1 MNFSQNL
8 NHTLQKKVSESIV
21 PPVLQ
26 CSFGI
31 LGNLTAIVL
40 LCVSSRRH
48 KWKPFHRFVCG
59 LAVTDLCGIAFVYPA
74 VIVRYASGFTYDYP
88 KELCEFVSFV
98 FSFSF
103 MSSALIVSGM
113 SLDRFLAIVYPHL
126 YRNSPKRRTNAI
138 LFAIWLFTAIISSL
152 NLMGLGSVK
161 NFYPGSWCFI
171 NFASTGFLERLNT
184 YIYSVVGFIVMAGTA
199 FLNIAVVV
207 TVCRRPKVSKDTPK
221 GKRNEIFVIIFL
233 FSIVTLFSICWIP
246 LMVRMLINASSSNP
260 RNGPEELL
268 AVRMTI
274 TNAIIDP
281 WIYIILRKENLVKMS
296 RLQERLYD
304 CLRLRTVYT
313 TTESLPTK
321 DESNAIEG
329 SAANTAT
336 TCSTEL

>member
-1 MNFSQNL
+1 MNFSQNV
-8 NHTLQKKVSESIV
+8 NYTLQRKISESIV

-26 CSFGI
+26 CLFGI
-31 LGNLTAIVL
+31 LGNLIAIVL

-48 KWKPFHRFVCG
+48 RWRPFHRFVCG
-59 LAVTDLCGIAFVYPA
+59 LAVTDLCGIVFVYPA

-88 KELCEFVSFV
+88 KELCEFISFV

-113 SLDRFLAIVYPHL
+113 SFDRFLAIVYPHI
-126 YRNSPKRRTNAI
+126 YKHSPNTRANAI
-138 LFAIWLFTAIISSL
+138 LFSIWLFTAIISSL

-171 NFASTGFLERLNT
+171 DFASSDFLDRLNT
-184 YIYSVVGFIVMAGTA
+184 YIYSVVGLIVMAVTS

-207 TVCRRPKVSKDTPK
+207 SICRRPRVSSDMRK
-221 GKRNEIFVIIFL
+221 GRRNEIFVISFL

-246 LMVRMLINASSSNP
+246 LMVRMLINASASNP
-260 RNGPEELL
+260 KNGPEELL

-296 RLQERLYD
+296 HLQERLNN
-304 CLRLRTVYT
+304 CLRLRTVYI
-313 TTESLPTK
+313 TTESIPAK
-321 DESNAIEG
+321 DESNMMES
-329 SAANTAT
+329 SATNAA